1 MFGNR
6 YFALSGLWDSWLCH
20 LIGLHPILIYDAPSG
35 LPLAQLYHSPEGAV
49 YDNVAVTLLPNKKKI
64 TTKSPEGAIYDN
76 EAGNRYFA
84 LSGLWDS
91 WLCHLIGLHPILIYE
106 APSGLPLAQFYHNPE
121 RAEYINEKVTPLA
134 NRKKITTKS
143 PERAIYDSEAVTPL
157 ANKKKITTKSP
168 ERAVY
173 DNVAVTPLATKK
185 KITTKSPERAVYD
198 NEAVTPL
205 ENKKKITT
213 QSPEGAV
220 YISEAVTPLAIKSSK
235 L

>member
-35 LPLAQLYHSPEGAV
+35 LTLDQFYHSPERAV
-49 YDNVAVTLLPNKKKI
+49 YDNVAVTPLANKKKN

-91 WLCHLIGLHPILIYE
+91 WLRHLIGLHPILIYD
-106 APSGLPLAQFYHNPE
+106 APSGLTLAQFYHSPE
-121 RAEYINEKVTPLA
+121 RSEYISEAVTSLA
-134 NRKKITTKS
+134 NKKKITIKS
-143 PERAIYDSEAVTPL
+143 PEGAVYDNEAVTPL

-173 DNVAVTPLATKK
+173 DNEAVTPLANKK
-185 KITTKSPERAVYD
+185 KNTTKSPERAVY
-198 NEAVTPL
+198 NSV
-205 ENKKKITT
+205 
-213 QSPEGAV
+213 
-220 YISEAVTPLAIKSSK
+220 AVTPLAIKSSK